1 MYVTDKLILPSGWN
15 CSGWQRWRS
24 APRLH
29 CPSVPEVSDL
39 QRSGTWFSQG
49 GVPCRGQLRR
59 GWAPHRPGAG
69 PGQVSQAWKYTFTMP
84 TYTLCR
90 EYVVSQSVLGQFFE
104 WVTTL
109 GIEDRVRLDLDFC
122 PGSSLDSTPPSPP
135 ADIWLDNVSNIS
147 ATGLSLPSQ
156 DPLPLSCDALAPS
169 TSSLFTNPSVGT
181 PAPSSAINANGHDYA
196 TPAPATLDTV
206 VTAPPSSAAPRK
218 ALQKCPHCKE
228 RFSEK
233 KLLVRAKNIFP
244 CLK

>member
-1 MYVTDKLILPSGWN
+1 
-15 CSGWQRWRS
+15 
-24 APRLH
+24 
-29 CPSVPEVSDL
+29 
-39 QRSGTWFSQG
+39 
-49 GVPCRGQLRR
+49 
-59 GWAPHRPGAG
+59 
-69 PGQVSQAWKYTFTMP
+69 MP

-109 GIEDRVRLDLDFC
+109 GIEDCVRLDLDFC

-181 PAPSSAINANGHDYA
+181 PDPSSAINANGHDYA

-206 VTAPPSSAAPRK
+206 VTAPPSSPAPRK
-218 ALQKCPHCKE
+218 PLQKCNKAIQVE
-228 RFSEK
+228 AFFVISLFS
-233 KLLVRAKNIFP
+233 VRLFASYVWEL
-244 CLK
+244 CLEAAIWCN

>member
-1 MYVTDKLILPSGWN
+1 
-15 CSGWQRWRS
+15 
-24 APRLH
+24 
-29 CPSVPEVSDL
+29 
-39 QRSGTWFSQG
+39 
-49 GVPCRGQLRR
+49 
-59 GWAPHRPGAG
+59 
-69 PGQVSQAWKYTFTMP
+69 MP

-206 VTAPPSSAAPRK
+206 VTAPPSSPAPRK

-228 RFSEK
+228 RFTEK
-233 KLLVRAKNIFP
+233 NLSRHLATHTKQKAKSKKCSLCGTSIGRSDHLQRHLEER
-244 CLK
+244 CTR